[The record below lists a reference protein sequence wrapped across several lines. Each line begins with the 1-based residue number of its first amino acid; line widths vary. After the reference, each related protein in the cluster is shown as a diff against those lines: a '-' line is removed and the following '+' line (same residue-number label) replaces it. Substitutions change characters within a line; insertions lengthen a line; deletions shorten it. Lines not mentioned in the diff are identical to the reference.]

1 MKKESGAPAKKS
13 QKKISWL
20 KKFLKNRRAV
30 KRLIFLTVLLSVSL
44 WLFWGIPLPTSL
56 SSRQY
61 PVSTKLFDRKGKLI
75 YEIYSDKRRT
85 PVKLEDL
92 PEYVKSS
99 TIAVE
104 DKDFYKHQGFSITG
118 IGRAAY
124 NIVFKRKLQGG
135 STLTQQLVKNTL
147 LTPQRTIRRKIR
159 EFLLSMIVEG
169 IYAKDQI
176 LEMYLNQI
184 PYGSTAYGIEA
195 ASELYLGKSAKDL
208 SLAEATLLAGLPAA
222 PTRYSPFGA
231 HPELAK
237 GRQETVL
244 RRMVEDGYLSQ
255 SDADKAKE
263 EEIKYAE
270 IAAPKAPHFALWVKE
285 QLVEKYGD
293 VAVEQGGLRVTTT
306 LDLDLQEFTQNAV
319 AAEVEKL
326 AQYDVGNGA
335 TIVTR
340 PKTGEI
346 LAMVG
351 SKDYFAQDEDGKVN
365 VTLAKR
371 QPGSAIKPLNYA
383 LALKDKK
390 ITAATPLA
398 DVPTCFSVVGQPIY
412 CPRNYDGAFH
422 GLVQARFA
430 LGNSYNLPAV
440 KVLALNGVENFVEFA
455 KSMGISTF
463 TDPSNYGLSLTLGG
477 GEVTP
482 YDMAV
487 AFGVFANQ
495 GIKVPLISIVK
506 VEDWKGKILEEIN
519 VDEIEGDRVLTP
531 DVTFIISHILHD
543 NNARAGAFGASSF
556 LNVRGH
562 PEVSVK
568 TGTTNDRRDNWT
580 IGFTAHALTAT
591 WVGNNDNSPM
601 SAAVSGV
608 SGASPI
614 WNAVMREVL
623 DKAEEGFY
631 NPDDEGHAWPR
642 QPEEVAGAT
651 VCATTGILPTDV
663 EPNAGCPTRFEYFL
677 DGTVATSIEGGRRDI
692 FIDKTIGAPTGND
705 TPPELIETQNHP
717 VIFDPLGALYC
728 LDCALPVQP
737 TTIKYPLNR

>member
-1 MKKESGAPAKKS
+1 M
-13 QKKISWL
+13 
-20 KKFLKNRRAV
+20 
-30 KRLIFLTVLLSVSL
+30 
-44 WLFWGIPLPTSL
+44 
-56 SSRQY
+56 
-61 PVSTKLFDRKGKLI
+61 
-75 YEIYSDKRRT
+75 
-85 PVKLEDL
+85 
-92 PEYVKSS
+92 
-99 TIAVE
+99 
-104 DKDFYKHQGFSITG
+104 
-118 IGRAAY
+118 
-124 NIVFKRKLQGG
+124 
-135 STLTQQLVKNTL
+135 
-147 LTPQRTIRRKIR
+147 
-159 EFLLSMIVEG
+159 
-169 IYAKDQI
+169 
-176 LEMYLNQI
+176 
-184 PYGSTAYGIEA
+184 
-195 ASELYLGKSAKDL
+195 
-208 SLAEATLLAGLPAA
+208 
-222 PTRYSPFGA
+222 
-231 HPELAK
+231 
-237 GRQETVL
+237 
-244 RRMVEDGYLSQ
+244 
-255 SDADKAKE
+255 
-263 EEIKYAE
+263 
-270 IAAPKAPHFALWVKE
+270 
-285 QLVEKYGD
+285 
-293 VAVEQGGLRVTTT
+293 
-306 LDLDLQEFTQNAV
+306 DLQEFTQNAV

-601 SAAVSGV
+601 SPYLESGNTGAA
-608 SGASPI
+608 PI
-614 WNAVMREVL
+614 WHILMQQAIKDLPAPFPTKPDNIVFLEVCSL
-623 DKAEEGFY
+623 SGL
-631 NPDDEGHAWPR
+631 
-642 QPEEVAGAT
+642 
-651 VCATTGILPTDV
+651 LPNND
-663 EPNAGCPTRFEYFL
+663 CPKRGEYFIKSFVPK
-677 DGTVATSIEGGRRDI
+677 DPDTVWGQKQKVLVYKDTHKVPSPNDH
-692 FIDKTIGAPTGND
+692 PTPD
-705 TPPELIETQNHP
+705 QLSEEDHL
-717 VIFDPLGALYC
+717 VISDPFQKNYC
-728 LDCALPVQP
+728 ADCVL
-737 TTIKYPLNR
+737 